1 MTEFSDKRNGGKMAS
16 KKTFKIKFDAPVSI
30 VFCLAALLIFVLDA
44 FALKNYSLVQKLFSA
59 PGAKGAAEAFDF
71 SSPANY
77 ARLVLYV
84 LGNKNFLQA
93 IFSWAFILPFGALM
107 EERYGSPAVAL
118 MTAIAAFVSGA
129 LNACLVPQSLCGAA
143 SVALMLILLSS
154 ITSLAKNEAALSS
167 LLTLLAALAGNL
179 YLSALDGGFTRFA
192 VIGLFVQL
200 AGALAGSMA
209 GFLTAPKTRRSAAS
223 KTGGAASNDS
233 SEKSATERLREID
246 EDSPRK
252 KSFWGKK
259 SADDETTVIGSI
271 NI

>member
-1 MTEFSDKRNGGKMAS
+1 MAS

-30 VFCLAALLIFVLDA
+30 VFCLAALLVFVLDA
-44 FALKNYSLVQKLFSA
+44 FALKNFSLVQNIFSA
-59 PGAKGAAEAFDF
+59 PGAKGAQQAFDF

-77 ARLVLYV
+77 ARLVLFV
-84 LGNKNFLQA
+84 FGNKTFLQA
-93 IFSWAFILPFGALM
+93 LFSWAFIMPFGALM

-118 MTAIAAFVSGA
+118 MTAISAFVSGA
-129 LNACLVPQSLCGAA
+129 LNACLVPQALCGAA

-167 LLTLLAALAGNL
+167 LLTLAVCLAGNL
-179 YLSALDGGFTRFA
+179 YLASLDGGLTRFA

-200 AGALAGSMA
+200 AGALAASMA
-209 GFLTAPKTRRSAAS
+209 GFLTAPKARKSAAS
-223 KTGGAASNDS
+223 SSASS
-233 SEKSATERLREID
+233 SSSSSQSASERLRQID
-246 EDSPRK
+246 EESPRK

-259 SADDETTVIGSI
+259 TADDETTVIGSI